1 MECKDCNRSHLLMI
15 THDQTRF
22 RWVFCQLETLRRCL
36 PQSLRQTLDELPESL
51 DGTYERVMMEI
62 MRANQ
67 SHAYRMLQCLTVANR
82 PLSVAE
88 LAEILAFDFN
98 EAKGRIPKLNSKW
111 RWDDHEQA
119 VLSTCSSLVTIVP
132 NDGDPV
138 VQFSHFSVKEF
149 LMSDRLASSRRE
161 ISQYHIS
168 LLDAHTLLTRASLA
182 VLLRDPDVDGLA
194 DSGALAGYAA
204 EHWTT
209 HAHVKNIASQ
219 FRDGMEDLFD
229 PDKPYFK
236 AWVELHDMDAK
247 NDTYFGGTADSE
259 PRARPLYYAAL
270 CGFLEL
276 VEHLTLKYPQ
286 HASATGGFWGTPLHS
301 ASFGGHLQVVRY
313 LLQHGVNV
321 NVRDSEN
328 DTPLLLASFKGHLDV
343 VQCLLEHGADINLLD
358 NYHAAPLTWATF
370 HGHVN
375 VVRLLLEHNAET
387 NPQDVDGYTPLH
399 DVVRGDRFNAER
411 SQIVR
416 LLLKHGANPNA
427 RDHALQTPLHL
438 VSERADLLDV
448 LRLLLEHGADLD
460 AKDKFGRTPL
470 QVSLES
476 GHDEVTR
483 LLSEYSNKSMS
494 GSVTSV

>member
-1 MECKDCNRSHLLMI
+1 ML
-15 THDQTRF
+15 Q
-22 RWVFCQLETLRRCL
+22 QCL

-98 EAKGRIPKLNSKW
+98 DTKGGIPKLNSNW

-119 VLSTCSSLVTIVP
+119 VLSTCSSLVTVVP

-149 LMSDRLASSRRE
+149 LMSDRLALSRRD

-168 LLDAHTLLTRASLA
+168 LLDAHTLLTQASLA
-182 VLLRDPDVDGLA
+182 VLLRDPDVDDFP

-204 EHWTT
+204 EHWTA
-209 HAHVKNIASQ
+209 HARVEIIASQ

-229 PDKPYFK
+229 PDKPYFE
-236 AWVELHDMDAK
+236 AWVKLHDMDAI
-247 NDTYFGGTADSE
+247 NYRYNPGTPDSE
-259 PRARPLYYAAL
+259 PRAKPLYYAAL
-270 CGFLEL
+270 CGFPEL

-286 HASATGGFWGTPLHS
+286 YASARGGWIGTPLHS
-301 ASFGGHLQVVRY
+301 ASFEGYLLVVRY
-313 LLQHGVNV
+313 LLRHGVDV
-321 NVRDSEN
+321 NSRNSNNE
-328 DTPLLLASFKGHLDV
+328 TSLLVASWQGHLDV
-343 VQCLLEHGADINLLD
+343 VQYLLEHGADMNLLD
-358 NYHAAPLTWATF
+358 KYHAAPLTWATYY
-370 HGHVN
+370 GQVN
-375 VVRLLLEHNAET
+375 VVRFLLENNAEV
-387 NPQDVDGYTPLH
+387 NPQDKDGYTPLH
-399 DVVRGDRFNAER
+399 DVMRGDRFNAER
-411 SQIVR
+411 AQIVR

-427 RDHALQTPLHL
+427 RNHNLQTPLHL
-438 VSERADLLDV
+438 VSGRGDLLDV
-448 LRLLLEHGADLD
+448 LRLLLEHGAHID
-460 AKDKFGRTPL
+460 AKDEDGKTPL
-470 QVSLES
+470 QLSLDR
-476 GHDEVTR
+476 GHREVTR